1 MAITAQTRTELVQ
14 LVVSML
20 GEAPS
25 TAMLTDLVTKAN
37 AGSTIQELADH
48 LATNAGFASSF
59 PVWMTA
65 AEFTKQVV
73 DSVFAGSSV
82 TAADKTAAIDYIAGA
97 ITAGT
102 FTKTSAVVALTGYLA
117 SADGV
122 ANATYG
128 SAAQVYQNKVAVAEY
143 YTITSGQGGASAAD
157 RKAAIAGVTDAADA
171 VTTAKAS
178 VDSDAAAAV
187 AAAAVVPSS
196 DATLTTKAETIT
208 GGSGDD
214 TFTAVVT
221 GAGASGTTLL
231 PGDVINGGAGNDTLS
246 ISLAGDPSALSYTIA
261 AIQTNDVETLSF
273 NAFSTRDGANLN
285 RTDVTL
291 MSGLEKISILS
302 GSAASDLRIDN
313 AKSMLDLSMANSAGD
328 VNMNYGGAVTSALL
342 GPQTQNITLSNVT
355 AGTITLPGIEV
366 VNVTSNTLKNTVA
379 DIVMDGG
386 TTLNISGD
394 QNLTIGTDINF
405 KNTTSTVVTAIDGT
419 IDASKL
425 TGKLNMFST
434 SADTMKIT
442 GGSGDDTLKMAGN
455 LNLLDVIDGGD
466 GIDTIQMTGAALTT
480 QFSQVTNVEK
490 VKFTQGTA
498 DVTADMSKLGAG
510 VTEFT
515 IDMKDA
521 DDVGT
526 TVTGTISN
534 YVDQTINI
542 ARTSADANDTNDSD
556 GTAIAITSKTDSA
569 ADNLKVKLSAIGVD
583 TQIIAGQSGLDL
595 LNIASFESLN
605 LTANASAL
613 GAKPNEIESIT
624 ATNLKTAVIDGTG
637 SLEATF
643 VGTKLTSIDAS
654 GLAGALTLTA
664 PASKL
669 DVKMGQS
676 ASSVVFGTTL
686 NASDTVTGG
695 AGTTDKV
702 TATVTGLTA
711 TTGAFAVTDVET
723 LELTTSGANTL
734 ALAGV
739 TGLKTLTVT
748 DNKQT
753 ITGFDLADTISLGT
767 AADASATSS
776 EIDVTAADA
785 TGTADTLTVKLN
797 DTAGATN
804 SIIDATGIENLDL
817 QVQSTNGATLDLT
830 TFEGDAITLGV
841 KSGVTATGA
850 VALGTQ
856 HKNMDSLTSTYK
868 AALTASFASASGPI
882 TFTGV
887 GTGIQDITGGAK
899 ADTFNVGA
907 TGNITHAI
915 AGGAGA
921 DVTNITVTAPFVN
934 AGTLDTETI
943 NMTVAA
949 AADNTIGTAFPVG
962 VTAINLLGGNSLST
976 FTTGTLNAAL
986 KTFDASGFAGNIL
999 ATVAAD
1005 SLDTTVTVTGGPLA
1019 TDKVIHNFATGG
1031 PYAPKLV
1038 AVETLDA
1045 DVDTTMTISLA
1056 GTTGLST
1063 IEVDSASSVLTTV
1076 SNVSSTH
1083 KVQLSDSG
1091 NAAAQL
1097 IATPVDATATDNVV
1111 NFVVKETT
1119 AIAANSKLKTTDV
1132 ETVNIEMQ
1140 TAESLDLSLMSMT
1153 SATKTI
1159 ALNVSVNPLTPT
1171 ALLTINQTP
1180 AQMTSIN
1187 AAASAGVTQSNRTG
1201 TTAADYTGGLGA
1213 DTFIMN
1219 NASDKIAGGGGT
1231 NDTLNISFGAVLG
1244 GISID
1249 LAGTGE
1255 QISAMDGGALPGS
1268 VTGFENVNLSA
1279 FTGFG
1284 AVVNAVKTGSTIV
1297 GTGSNDRLTGGA
1309 GVDNITGGIGVDV
1322 MVGGAGNDIFNIAGT
1337 ALAVTSSAAIDSIEG
1352 GAGTGDALNF
1362 TQGAVTIAN
1371 SDVLTRINDVEKI
1384 TAGPNTGVISI
1395 SVTNVTLA
1403 GTEFTEIDLSGDTSA
1418 TATNVV
1424 NSTGA
1429 SGIATIRGGA
1439 GIEQF
1444 TFGTGA
1450 SAATVNG
1457 GTGVDTYT
1465 LGANA
1470 ITIDHEAGDVTTDN
1484 TIGGFTFGTDF
1495 IGLDDATMTNVSA
1508 AGALGAA
1515 NYAEFVVT
1523 SNSNAAID
1531 VINITSGANGHA
1543 NILTADVFVLVD
1555 NDGTT
1560 EAFSADSI
1568 DTGLAA
1574 SNAPAGAGYVLAV
1587 LEDQNSTKQFLYYDK
1602 DFAVDGG
1609 LGDIVLIGTV
1619 TSSAASAALSSFA
1632 DTNFVIT

>member
-1 MAITAQTRTELVQ
+1 
-14 LVVSML
+14 
-20 GEAPS
+20 
-25 TAMLTDLVTKAN
+25 
-37 AGSTIQELADH
+37 
-48 LATNAGFASSF
+48 
-59 PVWMTA
+59 
-65 AEFTKQVV
+65 
-73 DSVFAGSSV
+73 
-82 TAADKTAAIDYIAGA
+82 
-97 ITAGT
+97 
-102 FTKTSAVVALTGYLA
+102 
-117 SADGV
+117 
-122 ANATYG
+122 
-128 SAAQVYQNKVAVAEY
+128 
-143 YTITSGQGGASAAD
+143 
-157 RKAAIAGVTDAADA
+157 
-171 VTTAKAS
+171 
-178 VDSDAAAAV
+178 
-187 AAAAVVPSS
+187 
-196 DATLTTKAETIT
+196 
-208 GGSGDD
+208 
-214 TFTAVVT
+214 
-221 GAGASGTTLL
+221 
-231 PGDVINGGAGNDTLS
+231 
-246 ISLAGDPSALSYTIA
+246 
-261 AIQTNDVETLSF
+261 
-273 NAFSTRDGANLN
+273 
-285 RTDVTL
+285 
-291 MSGLEKISILS
+291 
-302 GSAASDLRIDN
+302 
-313 AKSMLDLSMANSAGD
+313 
-328 VNMNYGGAVTSALL
+328 LL

-366 VNVTSNTLKNTVA
+366 VNVTSNTLKNTIA

-556 GTAIAITSKTDSA
+556 GTAVAITPKTDST

-711 TTGAFAVTDVET
+711 TTGAFAVTDVDT

-841 KSGVTATGA
+841 KAGVTATGA

-868 AALTASFASASGPI
+868 AAVTASFASASDPI
-882 TFTGV
+882 TFTGA
-887 GTGIQDITGGAK
+887 GTAIQNITGGAR
-899 ADTFNVGA
+899 ADTFNIGA
-907 TGNITHAI
+907 TGAITHAI
-915 AGGAGA
+915 SGGAGA
-921 DVTNITVTAPFVN
+921 DVTNIAVGAAFVN

-949 AADNTIGTAFPVG
+949 AADNTIGTAFPAG

-986 KTFDASGFAGNIL
+986 KTFDASGFQGNVL

-1005 SLDTTVTVTGGPLA
+1005 SLDTTVTITGGPLA
-1019 TDKVIHNFATGG
+1019 TDKVVNNFATGG

-1056 GTTGLST
+1056 GTSGLST
-1063 IEVDSASSVLTTV
+1063 IEVDNAASVVTTV

-1097 IATPVDATATDNVV
+1097 VATPVDATETDNVV
-1111 NFVVKETT
+1111 NFVVQETT

-1132 ETVNIEMQ
+1132 ETVNIEMR

-1171 ALLTINQTP
+1171 AVLTINQTP

-1219 NASDKIAGGGGT
+1219 NSSDKIAGGGGS
-1231 NDTLNISFGAVLG
+1231 NDTLNINFGAVLG

-1268 VTGFENVNLSA
+1268 VTGFENVNLSG

-1309 GVDNITGGIGVDV
+1309 GVDNITGGVGVDV

-1337 ALAVTSSAAIDSIEG
+1337 AVAVTGNAAIDSIEG
-1352 GAGTGDALNF
+1352 GAGTGDTINLTAA
-1362 TQGAVTIAN
+1362 TTIAN
-1371 SDVLTRINDVEKI
+1371 TDILTRINDVEKI
-1384 TAGPNTGVISI
+1384 TADAMTGVISLT
-1395 SVTNVTLA
+1395 VTNTSLA
-1403 GTEFTEIDLSGDTSA
+1403 GTEFNEIDLSGDTNA
-1418 TATNVV
+1418 TGTNVV
-1424 NSTGA
+1424 SSTGA
-1429 SGIATIRGGA
+1429 SGIATVRGGA

-1444 TFGTGA
+1444 TFGA
-1450 SAATVNG
+1450 SATAATVNG
-1457 GTGVDTYT
+1457 GAGVDTYT

-1470 ITIDHEAGDVTTDN
+1470 ITIDHEAGDITTNN
-1484 TIGGFTFGTDF
+1484 TIGGMTFGTDI
-1495 IGLDDATMTNVSA
+1495 IGLDDATITNLA
-1508 AGALGAA
+1508 TEGALAAA
-1515 NYAEFVVT
+1515 NYLEVNAA
-1523 SNSNAAID
+1523 SNSNAGTGTAAITTAL
-1531 VINITSGANGHA
+1531 NAAGT
-1543 NILTADVFVLVD
+1543 ILTADVMVIAD
-1555 NDGTT
+1555 NDGGTQAFT
-1560 EAFSADSI
+1560 EAQL
-1568 DTGLAA
+1568 DTAIAA

-1587 LEDQNSTKQFLYYDK
+1587 LDDANATKQFLYYDK

-1609 LGDIVLIGTV
+1609 LGDIVLIGTI
-1619 TSSAASAALSSFA
+1619 TSSASAKLVGDFASTDFL
-1632 DTNFVIT
+1632 IT